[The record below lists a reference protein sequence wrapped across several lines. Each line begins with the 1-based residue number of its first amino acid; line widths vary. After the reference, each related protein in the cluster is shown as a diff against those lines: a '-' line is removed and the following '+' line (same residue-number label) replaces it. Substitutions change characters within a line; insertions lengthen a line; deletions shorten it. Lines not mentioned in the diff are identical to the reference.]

1 MLQCLDLDIIRS
13 NHCDLLVSCF
23 ERCIGEVF
31 DMFVASFN
39 IQVSHGHKVSKIQ
52 PKVFLFS
59 IENS

>member
-1 MLQCLDLDIIRS
+1 MVRS

-39 IQVSHGHKVSKIQ
+39 IQVFHGNKVSIQ